1 MHNEIVTATIAEF
14 NQLTCQ
20 DRFSLALFR
29 ETSMRFTAYRER
41 RFVDESSDIVV

>member
-1 MHNEIVTATIAEF
+1 MHNDKATATLAEF